1 METILRLAGLAG
13 CVLVLAGCICR
24 IGLMKSKR
32 NRFIW
37 WLVYALMA
45 IYAGGVLLD
54 LIVDRRVDWY
64 EIAGIG
70 GIVLHLE
77 VTRRQWRNGAPP
89 ETRTDHSP
97 LGDR

>member
-1 METILRLAGLAG
+1 METILRLAGLSG

-45 IYAGGVLLD
+45 VYAGGVLLD
-54 LIVDRRVDWY
+54 LVMDRRVDWY
-64 EIAGIG
+64 A
-70 GIVLHLE
+70 
-77 VTRRQWRNGAPP
+77 RRHRRDRPAPGSDAAPVAQRGAA
-89 ETRTDHSP
+89 
-97 LGDR
+97 